1 MDRGTKDT
9 GLTTNYTWIS
19 TSRRVGTPNSYVV
32 NGELYTENSIQ
43 KSLFILKKK
52 KKFTSS
58 LLQKNIF
65 KYLPMSLMSKSFSH
79 MRYLLNSIRNLK
91 GKKTD

>member
-1 MDRGTKDT
+1 MDRGTKGT

-19 TSRRVGTPNSYVV
+19 TSRRVGGPNSYAV

-52 KKFTSS
+52 KKIYLIT
-58 LLQKNIF
+58 LAK
-65 KYLPMSLMSKSFSH
+65 KY
-79 MRYLLNSIRNLK
+79 I
-91 GKKTD
+91 